1 MQTAETSKGRTEEMQ
16 NTTNDFVKNFSAS
29 EEKYKKY
36 GLGDKTKYLPWAIAW
51 TAFREK
57 YPNGTYRI
65 KEFENTRPV
74 AVMDPSTGEMRT
86 EFVKEKNLYRNDPLG
101 LYCSVEVSLDGVHY
115 ENEQIL
121 PIMQHM
127 SNKCMKTEPYTYI
140 TKNGTKTVEA
150 ASMNDINRSIF
161 RCLVKAIAIYT
172 GIGLSFW
179 VKDEQNFE
187 LDIPVTEEMVSS
199 MEERI
204 EKWKLSSRSLLTQV
218 NNKFGKKYKK
228 LSEISQREYA
238 WMDVSID
245 AYEKDQRL
253 KALRAKMEASGQDL
267 LASINAAYHTTFTG
281 YEDVTLDMVEYMET
295 YAQRCQKAVQ
305 EEKGKRVK
313 KAAGKETVEKE
324 TVKKETKAVEET
336 TKTEIVQKEES
347 SSPAF
352 ATAEEKEKLIQRAAL
367 LKVTPAKLCA
377 AINRAYQTEIQT
389 LDALTK
395 EQIQYLHKCL
405 DKQAEGLARKEK
417 LEKKAEETKEEG
429 VIDAPT
435 FDLPDFMKAV
445 G

>member
-1 MQTAETSKGRTEEMQ
+1 MQTTEKTNESTQEISRME
-16 NTTNDFVKNFSAS
+16 NDFVKNFSAS

-51 TAFREK
+51 TAFREI

-65 KEFENTRPV
+65 KEYENIRQIKV
-74 AVMDPSTGEMRT
+74 VDPATGEVQT
-86 EFVKEKNLYRNDPLG
+86 KYIKEKNLYKNDPLG

-127 SNKCMKTEPYTYI
+127 SNKCMKTEPYTYL

-187 LDIPVTEEMVSS
+187 LDVPVTEEMASS

-204 EKWKLSSRSLLTQV
+204 EMWKLSCRSLLTQV

-228 LSEISQREYA
+228 ISEMNQREYA
-238 WMDVSID
+238 WMEASID
-245 AYEKDQRL
+245 AYEKEMRL
-253 KALRAKMEASGQDL
+253 KALKTKMNALGQDL
-267 LASINAAYHTTFTG
+267 LASINAVYHATFSG
-281 YEDVTLDMVEYMET
+281 YEDVTLDMVEYMES
-295 YAQRCQKAVQ
+295 YVERCKK
-305 EEKGKRVK
+305 EGSGMEKGHRAK
-313 KAAGKETVEKE
+313 KGVEKE
-324 TVKKETKAVEET
+324 TEQKGKLKKAEKDDTDLKDPVNDQKEAKDEAISGKKE
-336 TKTEIVQKEES
+336 
-347 SSPAF
+347 
-352 ATAEEKEKLIQRAAL
+352 EKKDELIRRAASMQVTPEKLL
-367 LKVTPAKLCA
+367 TVVNK
-377 AINRAYQTEIQT
+377 AYQTQFQS
-389 LDALTK
+389 LDDLTE
-395 EQIQYLHKCL
+395 EQMQYLDKCL
-405 DKQAEGLARKEK
+405 DKQAEGLA
-417 LEKKAEETKEEG
+417 KKKEEKD
-429 VIDAPT
+429 VVTSDAS